1 MRTGVIAKKIGMS
14 RIFKDDGSNIP
25 VTVLQMDNCTV
36 IQKKVENLDGYNA
49 VSVSYGN
56 KEKNANPK
64 LVQQTIQQVTHKL
77 QQRLLEQQ
85 LQLFSTP

>member
-1 MRTGVIAKKIGMS
+1 MRTGVIAKKLELS

-49 VSVSYGN
+49 VSVSFGKRKKMQIN
-56 KEKNANPK
+56 
-64 LVQQTIQQVTHKL
+64 
-77 QQRLLEQQ
+77 RLLDSIKKIKC
-85 LQLFSTP
+85 LFLKYYVNLEFQITVF

>member
-1 MRTGVIAKKIGMS
+1 MS

-49 VSVSYGN
+49 VSVSFGK
-56 KEKNANPK
+56 KEKMQINQLLDSIKNK
-64 LVQQTIQQVTHKL
+64 MTISKILREFRVSDNG
-77 QQRLLEQQ
+77 
-85 LQLFSTP
+85 F